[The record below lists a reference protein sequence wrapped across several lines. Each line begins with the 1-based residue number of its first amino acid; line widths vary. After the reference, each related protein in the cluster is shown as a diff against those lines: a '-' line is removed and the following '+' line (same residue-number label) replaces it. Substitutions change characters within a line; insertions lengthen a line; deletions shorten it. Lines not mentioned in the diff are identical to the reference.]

1 MNGFNMKP
9 NHSASDSPHVDYSTM
24 TNEKILFILNRNTGL
39 APYSHEFVYNMHDPN
54 ILSGFI
60 SAMTS
65 FMGEV
70 TGTTQ
75 KNWTTDFGEDTTLIV
90 EGGEWA
96 VAVLAVSKETNELRS
111 KLKTILREFEDSFD
125 KLRDADG
132 IDGGY
137 FVEFDHF
144 VRRMFVLDR
153 LTSRSIVLLG
163 SDLSNRIE
171 SLEFPSLSSNFSKF
185 VKSAQTGQTIEELSK
200 KLKTP
205 LDETMDFVSRIF
217 WNNAIHINFVPSDID
232 ILALTEGSLSLLL
245 SSGNPLGVSIKTLQL
260 IALLDGRTPL
270 IDFIHNMN
278 RADMQ
283 LILVELGDLVS
294 KGYVHR
300 IAIERRLILVHE
312 CVVNKIITDCRG
324 ILGRARI
331 VELLQ
336 AAIETTIRIHPWI
349 ARIRISEEL
358 IIRMVLAEN
367 MTNQDLDAIY
377 DALGSVINNLTKYLS
392 ADKKFEHLAVA
403 SKTAK
408 KFCYEKW
415 APYLSGIIG

>member
-1 MNGFNMKP
+1 MKQ
-9 NHSASDSPHVDYSTM
+9 NHSASDSLHVDYSTM
-24 TNEKILFILNRNTGL
+24 TNEKILFILNRSTGL
-39 APYSHEFVYNMHDPN
+39 APYSHEFEHSMHDPN

-65 FMGEV
+65 FMEEV

-132 IDGGY
+132 IDGRY

-153 LTSRSIVLLG
+153 LTSRSIILLG
-163 SDLSNRIE
+163 PDLSNRIE
-171 SLEFPSLSSNFSKF
+171 SFELPSLSFNFSKF
-185 VKSAQTGQTIEELSK
+185 VKLAQTGHTIEELSK
-200 KLKTP
+200 KLKIP
-205 LDETMDFVSRIF
+205 LDETMDLVSRIC
-217 WNNAIHINFVPSDID
+217 WNNSIHINFVPSDID

-245 SSGNPLGVSIKTLQL
+245 STGNPLGVSIKTLQM

-270 IDFIHNMN
+270 VDFIHDMN

-283 LILVELGDLVS
+283 LIFVELGDLVS

-300 IAIERRLILVHE
+300 ISIERRLILVHE
-312 CVVNKIITDCRG
+312 CVINKIINDCKG
-324 ILGRARI
+324 ILGRARV
-331 VELLQ
+331 VELIQ
-336 AAIETTIRIHPWI
+336 AAIETTIRTHPWI
-349 ARIRISEEL
+349 ARIRISEDL
-358 IIRMVLAEN
+358 MVRMALAEN

-377 DALGSVINNLTKYLS
+377 DALGFVIDNLTNYLS
-392 ADKKFEHLAVA
+392 ADTKFEHLAIA

-408 KFCYEKW
+408 KFCYERW
-415 APYLSGIIG
+415 APFLSGIIG

>member
-1 MNGFNMKP
+1 MNGSNLRP
-9 NHSASDSPHVDYSTM
+9 NHFGSDSLHVDYSTM

-39 APYSHEFVYNMHDPN
+39 APYSHEFVHNMHDPN

-65 FMGEV
+65 FMGEI
-70 TGTTQ
+70 TGSIQ

-111 KLKTILREFEDSFD
+111 KLKTILREFEDSFES
-125 KLRDADG
+125 LRDADG
-132 IDGGY
+132 IDGSY
-137 FVEFDHF
+137 FEEFDHF

-153 LTSRSIVLLG
+153 LSGRSIVLLG

-171 SLEFPSLSSNFSKF
+171 SLELPNLSFNFSKF
-185 VKSAQTGQTIEELSK
+185 VKLAQTGHTIEELSK
-200 KLKTP
+200 KLKIP
-205 LDETMDFVSRIF
+205 LDESMDLVSRIY
-217 WNNAIHINFVPSDID
+217 WKNAIHINFVPSDID

-245 SSGNPLGVSIKTLQL
+245 STGNPLGVSIKTLQL
-260 IALLDGRTPL
+260 IALIDGRTPL
-270 IDFIHNMN
+270 VDFTHNMK
-278 RADMQ
+278 RADLH
-283 LILVELGDLVS
+283 LIFVELGDLVS

-312 CVVNKIITDCRG
+312 CVVNKIINDCRG
-324 ILGRARI
+324 ILGRARV
-331 VELLQ
+331 VELVQ
-336 AAIETTIRIHPWI
+336 AAIETTIRNHPWI
-349 ARIRISEEL
+349 SRIRISEDL
-358 IIRMVLAEN
+358 TVRMALAEN
-367 MTNQDLDAIY
+367 MSNQDLDAIY
-377 DALGSVINNLTKYLS
+377 DALGSVIDNLTNFLS
-392 ADKKFEHLAVA
+392 ADTKFEHLAVA